1 MTKKTKNEQKQKQIP
16 SAEDDP
22 DGYRLALARTRQAQH
37 VSRASAL
44 TRAGDPARAMVELG
58 RALHENETCR
68 SPLLDGHH
76 SAQQLA
82 ELYVLF
88 VQNSPT
94 VPPPFA
100 HLLQLRVMLG
110 LGEEVAEE
118 LEAQALREAAA
129 FSI

>member
-1 MTKKTKNEQKQKQIP
+1 
-16 SAEDDP
+16 
-22 DGYRLALARTRQAQH
+22 
-37 VSRASAL
+37 
-44 TRAGDPARAMVELG
+44 MVELG

-76 SAQQLA
+76 TREQLS